1 MNTKLP
7 RHRAE
12 HRKGPHRPA
21 RPFRLARRPHT
32 GGMIRRTAA
41 TTNTLRVPERFF
53 GDGPPH
59 WLVGAD
65 NRPCETVAE
74 ATAAAQR
81 EIKRLRKQA
90 RISPA
95 LDDLAEL
102 VEGCSKQAR
111 CRSGAC
117 HLCRRALQ
125 RWFVETAP
133 VTVRRYMTATE
144 SDLSAIS
151 IITNVRLRG
160 GNDMAHARRQLRS
173 VAESIRRAFD
183 SAGIPFA
190 IGGIDVS
197 LNEDQASRFRPHF
210 QFHVWAI
217 AASAD
222 IIKAKRRLEQTF
234 TRSITTCQP
243 ARTYPFDGDPAGYAY
258 ALKTSFSRRTTLPAG
273 PKADGTW
280 RRQNTRLS
288 PKLPVDRHTR
298 LLAMLH
304 VLGLGGRLVLHGAA
318 VVTNAEGKAVIRPD
332 PE

>member
-1 MNTKLP
+1 
-7 RHRAE
+7 
-12 HRKGPHRPA
+12 
-21 RPFRLARRPHT
+21 
-32 GGMIRRTAA
+32 MIRRTAA

-133 VTVRRYMTATE
+133 VAVRRHLKVTGSE
-144 SDLSAIS
+144 LSAIS
-151 IITNVRLRG
+151 IITDVRLRG
-160 GNDMAHARRQLRS
+160 GNDMAHTRRQLRS
-173 VAESIRRAFD
+173 IATSIHRTFD

-197 LNEDQASRFRPHF
+197 LNEDQALRFRPHF
-210 QFHVWAI
+210 QFQIWAI
-217 AASAD
+217 AAAED
-222 IIKAKRRLEQTF
+222 IAKAKRCLEQAF
-234 TRSITTCQP
+234 DSSLAAHQP
-243 ARTYPFDGDPAGYAY
+243 VKSYDFDGDLAGYAY
-258 ALKTSFSRRTTLPAG
+258 ALKTSFNRRTTLPAG
-273 PKADGTW
+273 PAADGTW
-280 RRQNTRLS
+280 RRQNTRL
-288 PKLPVDRHTR
+288 KARLTVATHAR
-298 LLAMLH
+298 LLSLLH
-304 VLGLGGRLVLHGAA
+304 ELGLEGRLFLRGIQVEA
-318 VVTNAEGKAVIRPD
+318 NKAGRPVIRPTRKTSG
-332 PE
+332 